1 VVSPITTTILYI
13 VPNAKVIHK
22 IDRRNEKSQYPDLRE
37 SISQIDP
44 SRKTMLKNTNKTAP
58 ANFESRIMGLDIGF
72 DINRS
77 IVPFSSIEGMNDA
90 VEISEKNI
98 IRFQDIM
105 KNPVSTW
112 CTRAPVSVRL
122 ITPSTAS
129 ILTRKII
136 ISTTSA

>member
-1 VVSPITTTILYI
+1 MVAK
-13 VPNAKVIHK
+13 AKVIHK
-22 IDRRNEKSQYPDLRE
+22 IERRNEKSQKPDFSER
-37 SISQIDP
+37 ISQIDP
-44 SRKTMLKNTNKTAP
+44 SKNTMLKKTNRTAP
-58 ANFESRIMGLDIGF
+58 INFESSIIGLDIGF
-72 DINRS
+72 DIKRS

-90 VEISEKNI
+90 VEISEKKI
-98 IRFQDIM
+98 IRFHDIM